1 MERSSKMK
9 KLLLILEVFAIFAA
23 AIIFVPSAN
32 AIGTLY
38 TVSSQNGDVACGTS
52 GYFTVANNMVM
63 GNTDCIGSV
72 TIPSGV
78 GGIFQSAF
86 EQSTNNQYRI
96 TSISIANSVT
106 TIYPRAFAF
115 NRGLTSL
122 NLGSGVTTIGTT
134 AFMDSYSLTT
144 VTMPSSLRSISQ
156 NAFRGSVGLV
166 TLVLNPELT
175 TIGSGSFL
183 GIGATSYTYCGS
195 LSQTTLN
202 SAGLNDKTKLCTPE
216 APTSV
221 SAISTGPT
229 TASVSFT
236 APSPNGGSTITSYT
250 ATSSPGGITGT
261 VSQAGSGTIAMAGL
275 TPGTTYTFTVK
286 ARNASGDSRASSP
299 SNLALTVGPPSAP
312 NSIVATTTGKRSAK
326 VSFSAPA
333 SDGGSSVI
341 SYTVTSAPGG
351 FTTTLVQA
359 AGGTLVFENLEPST
373 NYVFT
378 ISATNAIGRS
388 AEATSN
394 SIKTDALIPA
404 SLSAITFTDD
414 GTGTGGKISW
424 LGNSVD
430 SVLYT
435 GPANSYPSPYNY
447 GAFTGGW
454 NGAIRNL
461 TPDTEYTISI
471 FAISTD
477 GIGESK
483 SLTFKTGE
491 GLLANS
497 GNTKSLSVQTA
508 TSKLSQMITWVNQNT
523 FVPGEAANINRLLTK
538 FDSLVTSS
546 HRSFI
551 KVPTSRVSKVEAKS
565 LTPLAC
571 SVVSTTAK
579 VDAGMV
585 KALTKDT
592 CTIAYTVSG
601 PSKAPATMVKDFVFK
616 KVG

>member
-1 MERSSKMK
+1 MR
-9 KLLLILEVFAIFAA
+9 KLLLFLEVFAIFAA

-38 TVSSQNGDVACGTS
+38 TVTSQNGDVACGTS
-52 GYFTVANNMVM
+52 GYFTVTNNMVM

-72 TIPSGV
+72 NIPTGV
-78 GGIFQSAF
+78 GAIWQSAF
-86 EQSTNNQYRI
+86 EQSLNNQYRI

-115 NRGLTSL
+115 NKGLTSL
-122 NLGSGVTTIGTT
+122 NLGSGVVSIGTT

-175 TIGSGSFL
+175 TLGSGSFTS
-183 GIGATSYTYCGS
+183 IGATSYTYCGS
-195 LSQTTLN
+195 LSQTVLN
-202 SAGLNDKTKLCTPE
+202 SAGLNDKTKLCKPE

-229 TASVSFT
+229 TANVSFT
-236 APSPNGGSTITSYT
+236 APSPNGGSTITSFT

-286 ARNASGDSRASSP
+286 ARNASGESSASSP
-299 SNLALTVGPPSAP
+299 SNLTLTVGPPSAP
-312 NSIVATTTGKRSAK
+312 NSIVATATGKRSAK

-351 FTTTLVQA
+351 FTTTLVQT
-359 AGGTLVFENLEPST
+359 AGETLVFENLEPST
-373 NYVFT
+373 NYVF
-378 ISATNAIGRS
+378 IVSATNAIGRS

-414 GTGTGGKISW
+414 GTGTAGKLAWSGKNI
-424 LGNSVD
+424 D

-435 GPANSYPSPYNY
+435 GPTSSYPGAFNF
-447 GAFTGGW
+447 GAFTSSW
-454 NGAIRNL
+454 NGSIRNL
-461 TPDTEYTISI
+461 TPETEYTISI
-471 FAISTD
+471 YAISVD

-483 SLTFKTGE
+483 SLTFKTGANLAAPGGSSNSVGTQSTSTQLFQMIIRWVNE
-491 GLLANS
+491 NTYVKGEATNMTNLLSKFYALETS
-497 GNTKSLSVQTA
+497 PYRSYLKVPVSRVSTVTA
-508 TSKLSQMITWVNQNT
+508 TS
-523 FVPGEAANINRLLTK
+523 
-538 FDSLVTSS
+538 
-546 HRSFI
+546 
-551 KVPTSRVSKVEAKS
+551 
-565 LTPLAC
+565 LTPKSC
-571 SVVSTTAK
+571 SVVSATAK
-579 VDAGMV
+579 VDAGLV

-592 CTIAYTVSG
+592 CTISYTVSG
-601 PSKAPATMVKDFVFK
+601 PSKAPATLVKDFVFK
-616 KVG
+616 KVS